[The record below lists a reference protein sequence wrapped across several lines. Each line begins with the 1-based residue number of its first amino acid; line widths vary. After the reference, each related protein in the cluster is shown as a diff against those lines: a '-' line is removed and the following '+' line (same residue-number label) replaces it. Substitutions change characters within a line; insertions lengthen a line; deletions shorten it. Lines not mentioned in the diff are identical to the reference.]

1 MDSAEHFARLLGAHA
16 VAAFA
21 VALALVLLAVLAA
34 WLAFR
39 RFDRRAGAHAAS
51 LAQRRLLLRLG
62 IAGAML
68 AAAALV
74 FAAMS
79 EALDSRSAMARFDTA
94 LAASLREQLPPAVLQ
109 AFALLTFA
117 GDRMA
122 RWALGVAVAA
132 LLLWRGQR
140 TLALAWV
147 VALAG
152 TGTLNTLLKNL
163 FERSRPAYLH
173 GLDVGVHGWSF
184 PSGHSSGAVVAYG
197 MLAYLAQRL
206 APPRWRLP
214 ALLAATAVAF
224 TTGSSRVFL
233 QVHYASDVLA
243 GFASGLA
250 WLTLCVLAC
259 EWLRLRAPRGA
270 VPRAG
275 A

>member
-1 MDSAEHFARLLGAHA
+1 MDSPEHFARLLGAHA
-16 VAAFA
+16 APVFAA
-21 VALALVLLAVLAA
+21 ALALVLLAVLAA
-34 WLAFR
+34 GLAFQR
-39 RFDRRAGAHAAS
+39 SDRRAAAHPAS
-51 LAQRRLLLRLG
+51 PARPRLLLRGG
-62 IAGAML
+62 IAAVVL

-74 FAAMS
+74 FVGMS
-79 EALDSRSAMARFDTA
+79 TALDARTAMGRFDTA

-109 AFALLTFA
+109 GFALLTVA
-117 GDRMA
+117 GDRA
-122 RWALGVAVAA
+122 TRWLLGVAIAV

-163 FERSRPAYLH
+163 FERSRPVFLH

-206 APPRWRLP
+206 APPRWRWT

-224 TTGSSRVFL
+224 TTGGSRVFL
-233 QVHYASDVLA
+233 QVHFASDVLA
-243 GFASGLA
+243 GLASGLA

-259 EWLRLRAPRGA
+259 EWLRLRVPAGA
-270 VPRAG
+270 ARRAG